1 MKQLILLILL
11 VPLLSKGQPS
21 LPQVFKTVNSQTTA
35 DTVQKDTIKHIMLC
49 MLRAG
54 EMMKMEHKRYRTGL
68 HMSLIGTAGSMVF
81 YYVGTK
87 DPANNELSFAIAGAC
102 TVMNIIGV
110 VLMIDSHKFTG
121 KAGYYL
127 KQAGSTLSVGM
138 TF

>member
-1 MKQLILLILL
+1 MKHLILLIFL

-21 LPQVFKTVNSQTTA
+21 LPQVFKTVNSQTTP

-68 HMSLIGTAGSMVF
+68 HMALIGTAGSMVF
-81 YYVGTK
+81 YYLGSK
-87 DPANNELSFAIAGAC
+87 DPANRELSMTLAGAF
-102 TVMNIIGV
+102 TVLNIVGV
-110 VLMIDSHKFTG
+110 GIMIDSHKFTG